1 MVILTTAP
9 GLQFYT
15 GNFLGVGGPT
25 MGKQGKPYG
34 HYGGLCL
41 ETEGFPDAI
50 HQQTDSMGG
59 GGSFPSMVLRPGEMY
74 RHTTLYRF
82 SSDQ

>member
-59 GGSFPSMVLRPGEMY
+59 GGSRIGTCVCGSYICSRSPR
-74 RHTTLYRF
+74 
-82 SSDQ
+82 